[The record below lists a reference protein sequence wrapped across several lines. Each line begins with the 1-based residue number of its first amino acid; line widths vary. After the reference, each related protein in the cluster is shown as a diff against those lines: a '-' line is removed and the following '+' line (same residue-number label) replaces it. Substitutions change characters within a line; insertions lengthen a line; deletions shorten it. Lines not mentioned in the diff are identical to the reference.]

1 MGGAILRSVLS
12 CLSDNVGDLAPH
24 LFMTYTK
31 KPFATKIQGVAATG
45 LGLFSYLCNNTPK
58 T

>member
-45 LGLFSYLCNNTPK
+45 LGLFSYLCIR
-58 T
+58 